1 MQSKTLKIAVLLAVL
16 GTGVAGIAQARD
28 RDTSGAPATSKQAP
42 PPEAR
47 LDINHASGE
56 QMLKGPGM
64 TRTWAARIVRYRPY
78 RTKVDLLEQGI
89 VTAEVYDRIK
99 DYVIAHREK

>member
-1 MQSKTLKIAVLLAVL
+1 MLTIALCACMVGSAQS
-16 GTGVAGIAQARD
+16 GD
-28 RDTSGAPATSKQAP
+28 RDSSGIPVTSVKAP

-47 LDINHASGE
+47 LDINHASIE
-56 QMLKGPGM
+56 ELLRLPGM

-78 RTKVDLLEQGI
+78 RTKADLFDQGI
-89 VTAEVYDRIK
+89 VTAEVYNRVK